1 VTTAEDGQL
10 ATLRAGNPDWDIWYV
25 PHVIGPT
32 VWCCKPKNLPHHED
46 SADALGK
53 WLQDQS

>member
-1 VTTAEDGQL
+1 VTTADDNQL
-10 ATLRAGNPDWDIWYV
+10 AKLRAKHPDWNIWYV

-32 VWCCKPKNLPHHED
+32 VWCAMPAELPHHEE

-53 WLQDQS
+53 WLAEQP